1 MWNCGMVLRKLLRL
15 LSLAWGKSITTMDRD
30 SIAQRASTLQGN
42 GHALGTQT
50 ALQVDMN
57 STWPISRYID
67 LLSPQYSVLHWI
79 ALLVEHRSFR
89 KDTAIAVGACEYLHN
104 HFLPDANAYDVIRG
118 WRADDSY
125 FSYARA
131 FVNNT
136 VTIDQLGRA
145 LRLGNLGEQIVLK
158 SERALMSI
166 RFAGFERA
174 SQALYGPLAKDRDEL
189 ARAQYR
195 ELPTENPFEGIR
207 IVDIVREGM
216 TENDPRLQ

>member
-1 MWNCGMVLRKLLRL
+1 MELWHGSQKIIETPQFGLGKIHNDYGRGFYCTES
-15 LSLAWGKSITTMDRD
+15 LSLAKEWACSGDTDGF
-30 SIAQRASTLQGN
+30 AN
-42 GHALGTQT
+42 
-50 ALQVDMN
+50 
-57 STWPISRYID
+57 RYELDLADLKVLD

-89 KDTAIAVGACEYLHN
+89 KDTAVAVGACEYLHD
-104 HFLPDANAYDVIRG
+104 HFLPATDAYDVIRG

-136 VTIDQLGRA
+136 ITVEQLARA
-145 LRLGNLGEQIVLK
+145 MKLGNLGEQLVLK
-158 SERALMSI
+158 SERAFKNI
-166 RFAGFERA
+166 CFIGFERA
-174 SQALYGPLAKDRDEL
+174 PQVLYGSLAKKRDES

-195 ELPTENPFEGIR
+195 ELLAENPFEGIR

-216 TENDPRLQ
+216 TTDDLRLQ

>member
-1 MWNCGMVLRKLLRL
+1 MVLWHGSQMIIEVPQFGLGKVHNDYGQGFYCTE
-15 LSLAWGKSITTMDRD
+15 SLDLAREWACSGDADGFANRYE
-30 SIAQRASTLQGN
+30 L
-42 GHALGTQT
+42 
-50 ALQVDMN
+50 DMADLN
-57 STWPISRYID
+57 VLD
-67 LLSPQYSVLHWI
+67 LLSPHYSVLHWI

-89 KDTAIAVGACEYLHN
+89 KDTAIAVGTCEYLHD
-104 HFLPDANAYDVIRG
+104 HYLPSTEAYDVIRG

-136 VTIDQLGRA
+136 ITIEQLSRA
-145 LRLGNLGEQIVLK
+145 MKLGNLGEQIVLK
-158 SERALMSI
+158 SERAFKNI

-174 SQALYGPLAKDRDEL
+174 PQALYGPLAKERDEA

-195 ELPTENPFEGIR
+195 ELLAENPFEGIR

-216 TENDPRLQ
+216 MGDDLRLQ